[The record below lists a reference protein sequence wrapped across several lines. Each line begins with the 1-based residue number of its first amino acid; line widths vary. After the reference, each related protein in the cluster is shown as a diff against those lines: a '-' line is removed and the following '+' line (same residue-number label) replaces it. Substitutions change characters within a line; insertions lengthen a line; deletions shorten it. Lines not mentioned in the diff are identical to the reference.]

1 MVAHSGLITV
11 MQRAARKAAPR
22 LRRDFGEVEQL
33 QVSRKGPADFV
44 SMADKRAEQTIVEE
58 LRNARPDWGMLLE
71 EGGEIEGN
79 PDKPRWIV
87 DPLDGTTNFL
97 HGVPHFSIS
106 IAVEEKKPGGGTEIT
121 QGLVYQPLTDESFWA
136 EKGRGAWL
144 QDARLRVSAR
154 RDLADSLIGTGIPH
168 SRPRRRRE
176 MGEDLRGG
184 RVRRSRA
191 SAASARPRSIL
202 PGSPPAEWTVS
213 GKTTSTYGTRRRACC
228 WSREAGGFVTDYR
241 GADRAFERRRI
252 CRRLGGDPHQAAEAR
267 RGGASLIGLLAL
279 GRRGGRAAADH
290 AHDRPEAPTRR
301 GGRQRRHDHL
311 GLEHPRSPNPRLPQ
325 RPAGLWRRLP
335 AGLHPFA
342 IAWDASRKRLWV
354 AADCPP
360 GVAGDQAVRSRRA
373 DRA

>member
-1 MVAHSGLITV
+1 MSAEDRLVAHSGLITV

-121 QGLVYQPLTDESFWA
+121 PGPGLSAADRRELWA

-144 QDARLRVSAR
+144 HDARLRVSAR

-168 SRPRRRRE
+168 CGRGDPRNGRKSTRPSRRRFQ
-176 MGEDLRGG
+176 
-184 RVRRSRA
+184 A
-191 SAASARPRSIL
+191 FAASAPRLSTL
-202 PGSPPAEWTVS
+202 PGSRPGGWTAS
-213 GKTTSTYGTRRRACC
+213 GKTISTYGTPPRAFCWSRRRA
-228 WSREAGGFVTDYR
+228 
-241 GADRAFERRRI
+241 
-252 CRRLGGDPHQAAEAR
+252 
-267 RGGASLIGLLAL
+267 GL
-279 GRRGGRAAADH
+279 
-290 AHDRPEAPTRR
+290 
-301 GGRQRRHDHL
+301 
-311 GLEHPRSPNPRLPQ
+311 
-325 RPAGLWRRLP
+325 
-335 AGLHPFA
+335 
-342 IAWDASRKRLWV
+342 
-354 AADCPP
+354 
-360 GVAGDQAVRSRRA
+360 
-373 DRA
+373 